1 MNDRITNHDNR
12 FAITADYLLFLL
24 CSFKFS
30 CILNF
35 SQVISS
41 HEIESLLASIY
52 RNCNGIS
59 DHLVL
64 INQC

>member
-1 MNDRITNHDNR
+1 MNDQITSHDNR

-24 CSFKFS
+24 CSFKFT

-41 HEIESLLASIY
+41 HEIESCLLQFIETIMVSPI
-52 RNCNGIS
+52 I
-59 DHLVL
+59 
-64 INQC
+64 